1 MAESCG
7 QCRDRKMCRAGCI
20 LKRVKGAI
28 MGTKKSPADLRAE
41 MNVKKGG
48 KSVAERINFGGR
60 Y

>member
-1 MAESCG
+1 
-7 QCRDRKMCRAGCI
+7 
-20 LKRVKGAI
+20 